1 MKHKDT
7 ISALI
12 GSAFFA
18 VPYLALSLPIL
29 PSVLIGTS
37 AFVAGELVLTKNKKT
52 LKEENFNLYKVLEN
66 AKKQNK
72 RIIEAKSYIDN
83 DEIKAYLTSINDS
96 TTKFDMVDPILPLA
110 HNGKVIV
117 RMSVNPREI
126 IKTIEKK
133 PKKIKNIDNFFDYY
147 LPITV
152 KIINRYDEIENN
164 NLSSKD
170 SKKFM
175 TSTINMLASIDKAFR
190 NILNNLYQKEIIDM
204 DAEMKVF
211 SSMLKA
217 DGFNEN
223 ELEVKE
229 NNNG

>member
-7 ISALI
+7 ISAFI

-29 PSVLIGTS
+29 PSVLIGAS
-37 AFVAGELVLTKNKKT
+37 AFVAGELILTKNKKT

-72 RIIEAKSYIDN
+72 RIIEAKSYIN
-83 DEIKAYLTSINDS
+83 NYEIKAYLTSINES
-96 TTKFDMVDPILPLA
+96 TSK
-110 HNGKVIV
+110 
-117 RMSVNPREI
+117 I
-126 IKTIEKK
+126 IKAIEKT

-147 LPITV
+147 LPSTV

-164 NLSSKD
+164 DLSSKD

-175 TSTINMLASIDKAFR
+175 SSTINMLSSIDKSFK

-204 DAEMKVF
+204 SAEMKVF

-229 NNNG
+229 DNNG

>member
-18 VPYLALSLPIL
+18 IPYLALSLPIL

-52 LKEENFNLYKVLEN
+52 LKEENFNLYRVLEN

-96 TTKFDMVDPILPLA
+96 TSK
-110 HNGKVIV
+110 
-117 RMSVNPREI
+117 I

-204 DAEMKVF
+204 DAEIKVF

>member
-18 VPYLALSLPIL
+18 IPYLALSLPIL

-96 TTKFDMVDPILPLA
+96 TSK
-110 HNGKVIV
+110 
-117 RMSVNPREI
+117 I

-175 TSTINMLASIDKAFR
+175 TSTINMLALIDKAFR

>member
-18 VPYLALSLPIL
+18 IPYLALSLPIL

-37 AFVAGELVLTKNKKT
+37 AFVAGELVLNKNKKT

-96 TTKFDMVDPILPLA
+96 TSK
-110 HNGKVIV
+110 
-117 RMSVNPREI
+117 I
-126 IKTIEKK
+126 IKTIEKT

-229 NNNG
+229 DNNG

>member
-7 ISALI
+7 ISAFI

-29 PSVLIGTS
+29 PSVLIGAS
-37 AFVAGELVLTKNKKT
+37 AFVAGELILTKNKKT

-72 RIIEAKSYIDN
+72 RIIEAKSYIN
-83 DEIKAYLTSINDS
+83 NYEIKAYLTSINES
-96 TTKFDMVDPILPLA
+96 TSK
-110 HNGKVIV
+110 
-117 RMSVNPREI
+117 I
-126 IKTIEKK
+126 IKAIEKT

-164 NLSSKD
+164 DLSSKD

-175 TSTINMLASIDKAFR
+175 SSTINMLASIDKAFK

-204 DAEMKVF
+204 SAEMKVF

-229 NNNG
+229 DNNG

>member
-1 MKHKDT
+1 MKYKDT

-96 TTKFDMVDPILPLA
+96 TSK
-110 HNGKVIV
+110 
-117 RMSVNPREI
+117 I
-126 IKTIEKK
+126 IKTIEKT

-175 TSTINMLASIDKAFR
+175 TSTINMLSSIDKAFR

-229 NNNG
+229 DNNG

>member
-7 ISALI
+7 VSALI

-37 AFVAGELVLTKNKKT
+37 AFIAGELVLSKNKKT

-72 RIIEAKSYIDN
+72 KIIDAKSYIDN
-83 DEIKAYLTSINDS
+83 DEIKSYLTSINES
-96 TTKFDMVDPILPLA
+96 TSK
-110 HNGKVIV
+110 
-117 RMSVNPREI
+117 I
-126 IKTIEKK
+126 IKTIEKT

-152 KIINRYDEIENN
+152 KIIDRYDEIENN

-175 TSTINMLASIDKAFR
+175 DSTINMLASIDKAFK

-223 ELEVKE
+223 EIEIKE
-229 NNNG
+229 DNNG

>member
-18 VPYLALSLPIL
+18 IPYLALSLPIL

-96 TTKFDMVDPILPLA
+96 TSK
-110 HNGKVIV
+110 
-117 RMSVNPREI
+117 I
-126 IKTIEKK
+126 IKTIEKT

-229 NNNG
+229 DNNGEKENNWN

>member
-18 VPYLALSLPIL
+18 IPYLALSLPIL

-37 AFVAGELVLTKNKKT
+37 AFVAGELVLTKSKKT

-72 RIIEAKSYIDN
+72 KIIDAKSYIDN
-83 DEIKAYLTSINDS
+83 DEIKSYLTSINES
-96 TTKFDMVDPILPLA
+96 TSK
-110 HNGKVIV
+110 
-117 RMSVNPREI
+117 I
-126 IKTIEKK
+126 IKTIEKT

-175 TSTINMLASIDKAFR
+175 TSTINMLASIDKAFK

-217 DGFNEN
+217 DGINEN
-223 ELEVKE
+223 EIEIKE
-229 NNNG
+229 DNNG

>member
-7 ISALI
+7 ISAFI

-18 VPYLALSLPIL
+18 VPYLALSLP
-29 PSVLIGTS
+29 SVLIGAS
-37 AFVAGELVLTKNKKT
+37 AFVAGELILTKNKKT

-72 RIIEAKSYIDN
+72 RIIEAKSYIN
-83 DEIKAYLTSINDS
+83 NYEIKAYLTSINES
-96 TTKFDMVDPILPLA
+96 TSK
-110 HNGKVIV
+110 
-117 RMSVNPREI
+117 I
-126 IKTIEKK
+126 IKAIEKT

-164 NLSSKD
+164 DLSSKD

-175 TSTINMLASIDKAFR
+175 SSTINMLSSIDKAFK

-204 DAEMKVF
+204 SAEMKVF

-229 NNNG
+229 DNNG

>member
-96 TTKFDMVDPILPLA
+96 TSK
-110 HNGKVIV
+110 
-117 RMSVNPREI
+117 I

-133 PKKIKNIDNFFDYY
+133 PKKIYS
-147 LPITV
+147 LRSP
-152 KIINRYDEIENN
+152 
-164 NLSSKD
+164 SQH
-170 SKKFM
+170 M
-175 TSTINMLASIDKAFR
+175 
-190 NILNNLYQKEIIDM
+190 
-204 DAEMKVF
+204 
-211 SSMLKA
+211 
-217 DGFNEN
+217 
-223 ELEVKE
+223 
-229 NNNG
+229 

>member
-7 ISALI
+7 ISAFI

-29 PSVLIGTS
+29 PSVLIGAS
-37 AFVAGELVLTKNKKT
+37 AFVAGELILTKNKKT

-72 RIIEAKSYIDN
+72 RIIEAKSYIN
-83 DEIKAYLTSINDS
+83 NYEIKAYLTSINES
-96 TTKFDMVDPILPLA
+96 TSK
-110 HNGKVIV
+110 
-117 RMSVNPREI
+117 I
-126 IKTIEKK
+126 IKAIEKT

-164 NLSSKD
+164 DLSSKD

-175 TSTINMLASIDKAFR
+175 SSTINMLSSIDKAFK
-190 NILNNLYQKEIIDM
+190 NILNSLYQKEIIDM
-204 DAEMKVF
+204 SAEMKVF

-229 NNNG
+229 DNNG

>member
-7 ISALI
+7 VSALI

-37 AFVAGELVLTKNKKT
+37 AFVAGELVLSKNKKT

-96 TTKFDMVDPILPLA
+96 TSK
-110 HNGKVIV
+110 
-117 RMSVNPREI
+117 I
-126 IKTIEKK
+126 IKTIEKT

-229 NNNG
+229 DNNG

>member
-7 ISALI
+7 ISAFI

-29 PSVLIGTS
+29 PSVLIGAS
-37 AFVAGELVLTKNKKT
+37 AFVAGELILTKNKKT

-72 RIIEAKSYIDN
+72 RIIEAKSYIN
-83 DEIKAYLTSINDS
+83 NYEIKAYLTSINES
-96 TTKFDMVDPILPLA
+96 TSK
-110 HNGKVIV
+110 
-117 RMSVNPREI
+117 I
-126 IKTIEKK
+126 IKAIEKT

-164 NLSSKD
+164 DLSSKD

-175 TSTINMLASIDKAFR
+175 SSTINMFSSIDKAFK

-204 DAEMKVF
+204 SAEMKVF

-229 NNNG
+229 DNNG

>member
-7 ISALI
+7 ISAFI

-29 PSVLIGTS
+29 PSVLIGAS
-37 AFVAGELVLTKNKKT
+37 AFVAGELILTKNKKT

-72 RIIEAKSYIDN
+72 RIIEAKSYIN
-83 DEIKAYLTSINDS
+83 NYEIKAYLTSINES
-96 TTKFDMVDPILPLA
+96 TIK
-110 HNGKVIV
+110 
-117 RMSVNPREI
+117 I
-126 IKTIEKK
+126 IKAIEKT

-164 NLSSKD
+164 DLSSKD

-175 TSTINMLASIDKAFR
+175 SSTINMLSSIDKAFK

-204 DAEMKVF
+204 SAEMKVF

-229 NNNG
+229 DNNG

>member
-7 ISALI
+7 VSALI

-37 AFVAGELVLTKNKKT
+37 AFIAGELVLSKNKKT

-72 RIIEAKSYIDN
+72 KIIDAKSYIDN
-83 DEIKAYLTSINDS
+83 DEIKSYLTSINES
-96 TTKFDMVDPILPLA
+96 TSK
-110 HNGKVIV
+110 
-117 RMSVNPREI
+117 I
-126 IKTIEKK
+126 IKTIEKT

-152 KIINRYDEIENN
+152 KIIDRYDEIENN

-175 TSTINMLASIDKAFR
+175 DSTINMLASIDKAFR

-223 ELEVKE
+223 EIEIKE
-229 NNNG
+229 DNNG

>member
-29 PSVLIGTS
+29 PSVLIGAS
-37 AFVAGELVLTKNKKT
+37 AFVAGELILTKNKKT

-72 RIIEAKSYIDN
+72 RIIEAKSYIN
-83 DEIKAYLTSINDS
+83 NYEIKAYLTSINES
-96 TTKFDMVDPILPLA
+96 TSK
-110 HNGKVIV
+110 
-117 RMSVNPREI
+117 I
-126 IKTIEKK
+126 IKAIEKT

-175 TSTINMLASIDKAFR
+175 SSTINMLSSIDKAFK

-204 DAEMKVF
+204 SAEMKVF

-229 NNNG
+229 DNNG

>member
-7 ISALI
+7 ISAFI

-29 PSVLIGTS
+29 PSVLIGAS
-37 AFVAGELVLTKNKKT
+37 AFVAGELILTKNKKT

-72 RIIEAKSYIDN
+72 RIIEAKSYIN
-83 DEIKAYLTSINDS
+83 NYEIKAYLTSINES
-96 TTKFDMVDPILPLA
+96 TSK
-110 HNGKVIV
+110 
-117 RMSVNPREI
+117 I
-126 IKTIEKK
+126 IKAIEKT

-175 TSTINMLASIDKAFR
+175 SSTINMLSSIDKAFK

-204 DAEMKVF
+204 SAEMKVF

-229 NNNG
+229 DNNG

>member
-7 ISALI
+7 ISAFI

-29 PSVLIGTS
+29 PSVLIGAS
-37 AFVAGELVLTKNKKT
+37 AFVAGELILTKNKKT

-72 RIIEAKSYIDN
+72 RIIEAKSYIN
-83 DEIKAYLTSINDS
+83 NYEIKAYLTSINES
-96 TTKFDMVDPILPLA
+96 TSK
-110 HNGKVIV
+110 
-117 RMSVNPREI
+117 I
-126 IKTIEKK
+126 IKAIEKT

-164 NLSSKD
+164 DLSSKD

-175 TSTINMLASIDKAFR
+175 SSTINMLSSIDKAFK

-204 DAEMKVF
+204 SAEMIVF

-229 NNNG
+229 DNNG

>member
-18 VPYLALSLPIL
+18 IPYLALSLPIL

-96 TTKFDMVDPILPLA
+96 TSK
-110 HNGKVIV
+110 
-117 RMSVNPREI
+117 I
-126 IKTIEKK
+126 IKTIEKT

-229 NNNG
+229 DNNG

>member
-37 AFVAGELVLTKNKKT
+37 AFVAGELILTKNKKT

-96 TTKFDMVDPILPLA
+96 TSK
-110 HNGKVIV
+110 
-117 RMSVNPREI
+117 I
-126 IKTIEKK
+126 IKAIEKT

-211 SSMLKA
+211 SSMLKS

>member
-96 TTKFDMVDPILPLA
+96 TSK
-110 HNGKVIV
+110 
-117 RMSVNPREI
+117 I
-126 IKTIEKK
+126 IKTIEKT

-164 NLSSKD
+164 NLSFKD

>member
-18 VPYLALSLPIL
+18 IPYLALSLPIL

-83 DEIKAYLTSINDS
+83 DEIKTYLTSINDS
-96 TTKFDMVDPILPLA
+96 TSK
-110 HNGKVIV
+110 
-117 RMSVNPREI
+117 I

>member
-7 ISALI
+7 ISAFS

-29 PSVLIGTS
+29 PSVLIGAS
-37 AFVAGELVLTKNKKT
+37 AFVAGELILTKNKKT

-72 RIIEAKSYIDN
+72 RIIEAKSYIN
-83 DEIKAYLTSINDS
+83 NYEIKAYLTSINES
-96 TTKFDMVDPILPLA
+96 TSK
-110 HNGKVIV
+110 
-117 RMSVNPREI
+117 I
-126 IKTIEKK
+126 IKAIEKT

-164 NLSSKD
+164 DLSSKD

-175 TSTINMLASIDKAFR
+175 SSTINMLSSIDKAFK

-204 DAEMKVF
+204 SAEMKVF

-229 NNNG
+229 DNNG

>member
-18 VPYLALSLPIL
+18 IPYLALSLPIL

-66 AKKQNK
+66 AKKHNK

-96 TTKFDMVDPILPLA
+96 TSK
-110 HNGKVIV
+110 
-117 RMSVNPREI
+117 I
-126 IKTIEKK
+126 IKTIEKT

>member
-29 PSVLIGTS
+29 PSVLIGAS
-37 AFVAGELVLTKNKKT
+37 AFVAGELILTKNKKT

-72 RIIEAKSYIDN
+72 RIIEAKSYIN
-83 DEIKAYLTSINDS
+83 NYEIKAYLTSINES
-96 TTKFDMVDPILPLA
+96 TSK
-110 HNGKVIV
+110 
-117 RMSVNPREI
+117 I
-126 IKTIEKK
+126 IKAIEKT

-164 NLSSKD
+164 DLSAKD

-175 TSTINMLASIDKAFR
+175 SSTINMLSSIDKAFK

-204 DAEMKVF
+204 SAEMKVF

-229 NNNG
+229 DNNG

>member
-96 TTKFDMVDPILPLA
+96 TSK
-110 HNGKVIV
+110 
-117 RMSVNPREI
+117 I
-126 IKTIEKK
+126 IKTIEKT

-170 SKKFM
+170 SNKFM

>member
-37 AFVAGELVLTKNKKT
+37 AFVAGELVLTKSKKT

-96 TTKFDMVDPILPLA
+96 TSK
-110 HNGKVIV
+110 
-117 RMSVNPREI
+117 I
-126 IKTIEKK
+126 IKTIEKT

-229 NNNG
+229 DNNG

>member
-7 ISALI
+7 VSALI

-37 AFVAGELVLTKNKKT
+37 AFIAGELVLSKNKKT

-72 RIIEAKSYIDN
+72 KIIDAKSYIDN
-83 DEIKAYLTSINDS
+83 DEIKSYLTSINES
-96 TTKFDMVDPILPLA
+96 TSK
-110 HNGKVIV
+110 
-117 RMSVNPREI
+117 I
-126 IKTIEKK
+126 IKTIEKT

-152 KIINRYDEIENN
+152 KIIDRYDEIENQ

-229 NNNG
+229 DNNG

>member
-18 VPYLALSLPIL
+18 IPYLALSLPIL

-96 TTKFDMVDPILPLA
+96 TSK
-110 HNGKVIV
+110 
-117 RMSVNPREI
+117 I

-175 TSTINMLASIDKAFR
+175 ISTINMLASIDKAFR